1 MMKAVLFYYDKI
13 PMFEKLE
20 PAQLGRLTLAIM
32 YYSKEGIE
40 PDFSDD
46 PVLDIAFA
54 SIRASV
60 DENGKKYEAT
70 SASRSGAG
78 KKGMKSRWGNK
89 DSEEDGNE
97 DITNDN
103 KNNKDDN
110 KNNKSDNKDNKDDN
124 KDNNN
129 KYKDNNKDKYKDN
142 NNNNIC
148 YADIDKLSGKPDGT
162 SDTGGKSRKEK
173 PESKADKYAK
183 EIEDVVL
190 YLNEKADKHFL
201 VRNGSTQKLI
211 RARLEEGRSVGD
223 FKTIIDNKVKQWL
236 GTENDK
242 YLRPETLFAAKHFD
256 SYLNENPAVIVPVG
270 NAPPQGS
277 RPLIE
282 DEDAFLAQFR

>member
-1 MMKAVLFYYDKI
+1 
-13 PMFEKLE
+13 MFEKLE

-70 SASRSGAG
+70 SAIRSGAG

-89 DSEEDGNE
+89 DSGEDDNE

-124 KDNNN
+124 KNNNN
-129 KYKDNNKDKYKDN
+129 KYNNKDKYKDN

-148 YADIDKLSGKPDGT
+148 YADINKLSGKPDGVDDAG
-162 SDTGGKSRKEK
+162 SESRKKKSE
-173 PESKADKYAK
+173 PKADKYAK

-211 RARLEEGRSVGD
+211 RARLEEGRSVSD

>member
-89 DSEEDGNE
+89 DSEEDDSE

-103 KNNKDDN
+103 KDNKDDN
-110 KNNKSDNKDNKDDN
+110 KNNKSDN

-142 NNNNIC
+142 NNIC
-148 YADIDKLSGKPDGT
+148 YADINKLSGRAPVAVNGDGAG
-162 SDTGGKSRKEK
+162 DTGSKSRKKKSE
-173 PESKADKYAK
+173 PKADKYAK

-277 RPLIE
+277 RPLIAG
-282 DEDAFLAQFR
+282 EDAFLAQFR

>member
-20 PAQLGRLTLAIM
+20 PAQLGRLTLAVM

-54 SIRASV
+54 SLRASV

-70 SASRSGAG
+70 SAYRSGAG

-89 DSEEDGNE
+89 DNEEDDSE

-110 KNNKSDNKDNKDDN
+110 KNNKDDNKDDN
-124 KDNNN
+124 NNNNN
-129 KYKDNNKDKYKDN
+129 KYNNKYN

-148 YADIDKLSGKPDGT
+148 YADINTLSGKPDGADDAG
-162 SDTGGKSRKEK
+162 SKSRKKKSE
-173 PESKADKYAK
+173 PKADKYAK

-190 YLNEKADKHFL
+190 YLNEKTNKHFL

-211 RARLEEGRSVGD
+211 RERLEEGRSVGD

-236 GTENDK
+236 GNENDK

-277 RPLIE
+277 RPLIMN
-282 DEDAFLAQFR
+282 EDAFLAQFR

>member
-78 KKGMKSRWGNK
+78 KKGMKSRWGSK
-89 DSEEDGNE
+89 DSEEDDSEG
-97 DITNDN
+97 ITNDN

-129 KYKDNNKDKYKDN
+129 KYNNKDKYKDN
-142 NNNNIC
+142 NNIC
-148 YADIDKLSGKPDGT
+148 YADINKLSGKPDGA
-162 SDTGGKSRKEK
+162 DDKGRKKK
-173 PESKADKYAK
+173 PELKADKYAK

-282 DEDAFLAQFR
+282 GEDAFLAQFR